1 MKDIDYR
8 PGGAVIGVL
17 LILIAWSAIST
28 HHLLN
33 QIEKDSV
40 KKEQKWQYKEL
51 SLLCVIYPAVG
62 SLACNFT
69 LLINNNSGYL
79 STLWVASQPRQVAC
93 SALTNNNKE
102 IIWGG
107 H

>member
-17 LILIAWSAIST
+17 LILIAWSAIAT

-33 QIEKDSV
+33 QIEKRLSEERT
-40 KKEQKWQYKEL
+40 KMTINIKEL

-62 SLACNFT
+62 SLVCNFT
-69 LLINNNSGYL
+69 ILINNN
-79 STLWVASQPRQVAC
+79 
-93 SALTNNNKE
+93 
-102 IIWGG
+102 
-107 H
+107 